1 MCDVCDYIREDP
13 SAFAEDD
20 DLQEEEPS
28 SSSSSE
34 SEGEEGEEGQ
44 VLDKRAGVCVCV
56 WGGDGVVLREG
67 LLGPERC

>member
-1 MCDVCDYIREDP
+1 MLWCAVPCREDP

-34 SEGEEGEEGQ
+34 SEGEEGEEGEL
-44 VLDKRAGVCVCV
+44 VDKRAGV
-56 WGGDGVVLREG
+56 WGLQ
-67 LLGPERC
+67 LYSCSLERYGHLQA